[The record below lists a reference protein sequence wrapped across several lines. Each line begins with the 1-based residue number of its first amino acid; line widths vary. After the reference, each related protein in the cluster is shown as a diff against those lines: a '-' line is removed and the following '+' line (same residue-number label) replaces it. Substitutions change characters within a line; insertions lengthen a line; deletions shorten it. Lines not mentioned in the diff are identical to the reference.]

1 VKYIPLRVFCERN
14 TSAAA
19 PIEVISFVIVA
30 ALLIAA
36 FGVSIYRTEREL
48 REIDRAAIRERVWYG

>member
-1 VKYIPLRVFCERN
+1 
-14 TSAAA
+14 
-19 PIEVISFVIVA
+19 VIVA